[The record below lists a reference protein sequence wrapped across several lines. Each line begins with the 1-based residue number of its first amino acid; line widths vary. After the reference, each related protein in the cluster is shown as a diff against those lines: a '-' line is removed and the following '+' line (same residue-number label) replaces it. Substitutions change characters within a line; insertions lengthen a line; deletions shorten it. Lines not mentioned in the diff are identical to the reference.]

1 MNCFF
6 LQVLN
11 YLKIYCYLNEDGGKM
26 RTPPTGGAPVA
37 IEIREAPSCLAA
49 TSVVIAFFGTGA
61 PLLNDESLNKR
72 PQDKFI

>member
-1 MNCFF
+1 
-6 LQVLN
+6 
-11 YLKIYCYLNEDGGKM
+11 M